1 MNLKSRIHEATAFT
15 DLLCQ
20 TSAQVAGAYEWADT
34 KKFVVRHFREAWAE
48 ETVEGWDE
56 GREIQSFLL
65 RPKTMRVQMSL
76 RSKASKTSTQN
87 LSKC

>member
-48 ETVEGWDE
+48 ETVEGWGRGPRNSELSIETQDHAGSDE
-56 GREIQSFLL
+56 LA
-65 RPKTMRVQMSL
+65 V
-76 RSKASKTSTQN
+76 
-87 LSKC
+87 